1 VRKIWE
7 TLYGIEENGMEVRPK
22 RAAIPGVV
30 SSKALPVFAP
40 DGAILPP
47 ARRER

>member
-1 VRKIWE
+1 VRRIWE
-7 TLYGIEENGMEVRPK
+7 ALYGIEENGPRIRPS

-30 SSKALPVFAP
+30 QSSALPVFAP

-47 ARRER
+47 ARRRR